1 MNIIYMIL
9 SNCSGELCSVAQF
22 LVICALFVISVVI
35 FLTSII
41 VLPVGLLV
49 ATTFLLA
56 VITRVGGKLVGGFV
70 GNKGNG
76 MEEGG
81 QEAEQR
87 PLSHFFE
94 NL

>member
-1 MNIIYMIL
+1 MIL

-70 GNKGNG
+70 GNKGIG
-76 MEEGG
+76 KEKGG
-81 QEAEQR
+81 KEAERQ
-87 PLSHFFE
+87 PLSHFFGT
-94 NL
+94 L